1 MAGSRASHGRR
12 EEPAEPAASLLERAG
27 AAAGGISSIGAGNPR
42 RRALLQYG
50 VAALIFGFLVFFVA
64 RQWNKL
70 PDFDWRFAPAW
81 LALSLGCIV
90 LFYAAQG
97 ELWRVVLRS
106 LGEQIDAVPG
116 RAVWGKSLIARYV
129 PTNAL
134 MVVGRVI
141 MAERYGVKKRVCLAS
156 IVYELGLSFGTAVMV
171 GAYFV
176 IQLPSLE
183 DQPSRYVVLVLIPMV
198 LAGLHPRVFFPLANF
213 ALRKLGREPLPRPL
227 GFLRVLE
234 LAAGYIVSWAIIGLG
249 TFAFAAAVQPLDA
262 SDLLYVAA
270 AYPVAFCVAVL
281 TFIVPSGLG
290 TRDAALA
297 TAMAAVMDA
306 TVATAIAVGFRI
318 FQTLVELGYVGAVA
332 GIERRASGRDPAA
345 EAR

>member
-1 MAGSRASHGRR
+1 VEGRP
-12 EEPAEPAASLLERAG
+12 EQAERTLLERAG
-27 AAAGGISSIGAGNPR
+27 AAASGLGQARPR
-42 RRALLQYG
+42 HP
-50 VAALIFGFLVFFVA
+50 VARIAFQWGLAILIFGFLVVFVA
-64 RQWNKL
+64 RQWSKL
-70 PDFDWRFAPAW
+70 PDFDWRFSPGW
-81 LALSLGCIV
+81 LALSLVCV
-90 LFYAAQG
+90 LGFYAIQG
-97 ELWRVVLRS
+97 ELWRVILHS
-106 LGEQIDAVPG
+106 LGEEHLHPRPA

-156 IVYELGLSFGTAVMV
+156 IVYELGLGFGTAVMV

-183 DQPSRYVVLVLIPMV
+183 DQPGRYVVLVLIPIV
-198 LAGLHPRVFFPLANF
+198 LAGFHPRIFFPLANF
-213 ALRKLGREPLPRPL
+213 ALRKLGREALPRPL
-227 GFLRVLE
+227 PFTRVLE
-234 LAAGYIVSWAIIGLG
+234 VAMGYIVAWAVIGLG
-249 TFAFAAAVQPLDA
+249 TYAFAAAVQSLDA
-262 SDLLYVAA
+262 GDLPFVAA

-318 FQTLVELGYVGAVA
+318 FQTAVELGYVGGVA
-332 GIERRASGRDPAA
+332 WIERRAS
-345 EAR
+345 ARG